1 MKFTQEGLVQF
12 LAYLNQ
18 LVRGSISIDGRFH
31 PHPMYIFMNLVVPV
45 ILGVLLAG
53 SIKIVHWILA
63 PRDKRN
69 N

>member
-1 MKFTQEGLVQF
+1 MQF
-12 LAYLNQ
+12 FAYLNQ
-18 LVRGSISIDGRFH
+18 LVRDSVSIDGRFH

-63 PRDKRN
+63 PREKRN